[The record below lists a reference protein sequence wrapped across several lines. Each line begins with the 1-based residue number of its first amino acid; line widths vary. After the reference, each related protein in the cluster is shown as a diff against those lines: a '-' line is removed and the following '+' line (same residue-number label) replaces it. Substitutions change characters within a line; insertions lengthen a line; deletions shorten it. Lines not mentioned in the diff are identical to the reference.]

1 MCLGIPGQVVEL
13 LDHPDLALVD
23 VYGAKR
29 QINMGLL
36 ENRPKAGEWILIH
49 VGFALQKLSEDE
61 VELARKQLEMM
72 GSGSGDMPDAELDE
86 VLLQQWDNEEVEQ
99 WVY

>member
-36 ENRPKAGEWILIH
+36 EEGPKPGEWILIH
-49 VGFALQKLSEDE
+49 VGFALQKLSDDE
-61 VELARKQLEMM
+61 VELAQKQLEMM
-72 GSGSGDMPDAELDE
+72 GSGSGNMPDSELDE
-86 VLLQQWDNEEVEQ
+86 VLLEQWDKEEAEQ